1 MTPKQFYD
9 TVVQMRQAQKNY
21 YKTRQREALQQALN
35 LEKIID
41 DEISRVSQVINSKGE
56 QPIKW
61 DDVDWVMLS
70 SDMFD
75 TLQKCL
81 KNY

>member
-56 QPIKW
+56 QPI
-61 DDVDWVMLS
+61 
-70 SDMFD
+70 
-75 TLQKCL
+75 
-81 KNY
+81 

>member
-21 YKTRQREALQQALN
+21 FKTRQREALN

-56 QPIKW
+56 QPI
-61 DDVDWVMLS
+61 
-70 SDMFD
+70 
-75 TLQKCL
+75 
-81 KNY
+81 

>member
-21 YKTRQREALQQALN
+21 FKTRSQTALQQAKT

-56 QPIKW
+56 QPI
-61 DDVDWVMLS
+61 
-70 SDMFD
+70 
-75 TLQKCL
+75 
-81 KNY
+81 